1 MESFLDGMAYQCT
14 KKGMT
19 SDGIIIGGNWVTYP
33 LIGEFWIAIRI
44 NHSNDRNSNRMSF
57 SKRLSQSLDSNGK
70 QKTWRTVTWSRRRRC
85 LCLSWKVRRCRWMS
99 SRSIRSNSLFCPVN
113 VNCHSSCK
121 FPHSLCRTRRFPRLC
136 CCHESTMAAMLLGCL
151 VAGCAH

>member
-19 SDGIIIGGNWVTYP
+19 SDGIIIGGNWVIDS

-99 SRSIRSNSLFCPVN
+99 SRSIRRGGSRRRSLRGNGTRVVAPIREG
-113 VNCHSSCK
+113 SCR
-121 FPHSLCRTRRFPRLC
+121 SRLLISIESRLRTR
-136 CCHESTMAAMLLGCL
+136 ESGCF
-151 VAGCAH
+151 

>member
-19 SDGIIIGGNWVTYP
+19 SDGIIIGGNWVIHS

-85 LCLSWKVRRCRWMS
+85 LCLSWKIRRRRWMS
-99 SRSIRSNSLFCPVN
+99 SRSIRRGRNCAGGRSLRGNGYIVR
-113 VNCHSSCK
+113 SIGKGSCR
-121 FPHSLCRTRRFPRLC
+121 SRLLISIESRLRTR
-136 CCHESTMAAMLLGCL
+136 ESGCF
-151 VAGCAH
+151 